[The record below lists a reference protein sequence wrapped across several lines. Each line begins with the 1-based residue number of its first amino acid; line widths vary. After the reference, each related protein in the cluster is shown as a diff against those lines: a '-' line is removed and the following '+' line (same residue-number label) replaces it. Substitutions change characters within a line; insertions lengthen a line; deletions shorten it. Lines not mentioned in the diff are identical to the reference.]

1 MALILCLETAT
12 RVCSVSLSRDAS
24 LLSIR
29 ESESH
34 NVHSSKL
41 TVFIDE
47 MMKEAGH
54 SFQELDAV
62 AVSMGPGSYTG
73 LRIGVATAKGL
84 CYALDK
90 PMIAVPTLQAMATGI
105 NLKFQVPGSRFQ
117 VPGSR
122 FQVPGSRFQV
132 PGSKTEVLFVP
143 MIDARRME
151 VFCGI
156 YNEENVEIRE
166 VRAEIIDEH
175 SFGELL
181 ENHLIIFGGDGSEK
195 CKPVLGNHPNAFF
208 LDSFAA
214 SAKYMI
220 PRAVE
225 KFVNRDFENLAYFE
239 PFYLKDFVAG
249 KPRVKGLL

>member
-12 RVCSVSLSRDAS
+12 RVCSVSLSRNAS
-24 LLSIR
+24 LLGIR
-29 ESESH
+29 ESESP

-54 SFQELDAV
+54 TFQELDAV

-90 PMIAVPTLQAMATGI
+90 PMIAIPTLQAMAAGI

-122 FQVPGSRFQV
+122 FQVP
-132 PGSKTEVLFVP
+132 
-143 MIDARRME
+143 
-151 VFCGI
+151 
-156 YNEENVEIRE
+156 
-166 VRAEIIDEH
+166 
-175 SFGELL
+175 
-181 ENHLIIFGGDGSEK
+181 
-195 CKPVLGNHPNAFF
+195 
-208 LDSFAA
+208 
-214 SAKYMI
+214 
-220 PRAVE
+220 
-225 KFVNRDFENLAYFE
+225 
-239 PFYLKDFVAG
+239 
-249 KPRVKGLL
+249 